1 MNNNVNQR
9 WYDTDPTVSLA
20 ISFVRNLSSEQQTEI
35 AKRIIERGRTL
46 GLKVNEVRIVLHRR
60 WYDENQDLSNAM
72 EYLRLAEP
80 QDRKSIALDVIDFL
94 TKIK

>member
-1 MNNNVNQR
+1 MDNNTNQR

-20 ISFVRNLSSEQQTEI
+20 VSFVRNLAIEEQTEI
-35 AKRIIERGRTL
+35 ARRIIERGRAL
-46 GLKVNEVRIVLHRR
+46 GIKVNEVRIVLHRR
-60 WYDENQDLSNAM
+60 WYDENEELGTAM

-80 QDRKSIALDVIDFL
+80 HDRKAIALDVIDFL